1 VALRGSRLGSPMV
14 QALATLLR
22 SALLVLPVRSLAVLR
37 APRLLLAAVLVPAL
51 QVMTMAAPYWPYA
64 PPAYAPPY
72 GSYCPW
78 ATPYFDPMVLTY
90 ALTSTWVYWITTL
103 YYLEFFRTMMET
115 WRRMLE
121 SFPKLAPAP
130 ATA

>member
-1 VALRGSRLGSPMV
+1 
-14 QALATLLR
+14 
-22 SALLVLPVRSLAVLR
+22 
-37 APRLLLAAVLVPAL
+37 
-51 QVMTMAAPYWPYA
+51 
-64 PPAYAPPY
+64 
-72 GSYCPW
+72 
-78 ATPYFDPMVLTY
+78 MVLTY

>member
-1 VALRGSRLGSPMV
+1 
-14 QALATLLR
+14 
-22 SALLVLPVRSLAVLR
+22 
-37 APRLLLAAVLVPAL
+37 
-51 QVMTMAAPYWPYA
+51 MTMAAPYWPYA

-72 GSYCPW
+72 GSYYPW
-78 ATPYFDPMVLTY
+78 VIPYFDPMALTY
-90 ALTSTWVYWITTL
+90 ALTSTWVYWIATL